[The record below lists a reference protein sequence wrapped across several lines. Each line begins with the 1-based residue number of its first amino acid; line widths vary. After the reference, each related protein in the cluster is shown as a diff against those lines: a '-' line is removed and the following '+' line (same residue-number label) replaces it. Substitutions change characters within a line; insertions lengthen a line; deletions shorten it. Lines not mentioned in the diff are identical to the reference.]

1 MKPDPLADGKEQIM
15 KRLENRIAR
24 LETANRRYLVLLLLL
39 GFVFVARVGMAGAD
53 ESVPE
58 VIRAKSFEVVGD
70 KDQVFIRLYRAG
82 PNSYVDMKGKQ
93 GSSVIT
99 LMAGAWGSIVTRDS
113 DGHYLVM
120 TGKETDGG
128 GFVNVGGPK
137 KGEGVAVRLVGRRH
151 GGRVDLMSTE
161 HGSVAMVLRAD
172 DQGAGQI
179 SILDRNMK
187 GQLLTPHP

>member
-1 MKPDPLADGKEQIM
+1 M

-70 KDQVFIRLYRAG
+70 KGQVFIRLYGSG
-82 PNSYVDMKGKQ
+82 PNSYVDMKNKQ
-93 GSSVIT
+93 GSSVIS
-99 LMAGAWGSIVTRDS
+99 LMAGAFGAITTRDS

-120 TGKETDGG
+120 TGKEKDGG
-128 GFVNVGGPK
+128 GVLMVGGAK
-137 KGEGVAVRLVGRRH
+137 KGKGAAVRLVGRRH
-151 GGRVDLMSTE
+151 GGRVELMSRE
-161 HGSVAMVLRAD
+161 HGSMAIVLRAD
-172 DQGAGQI
+172 EHGAGQI
-179 SILDRNMK
+179 SILDRNKK
-187 GQLLTPHP
+187 GQTLTPHP

>member
-1 MKPDPLADGKEQIM
+1 M

-70 KDQVFIRLYRAG
+70 KGQVFIRLYGSG
-82 PNSYVDMKGKQ
+82 PNSYVSLNNSQ
-93 GSSVIT
+93 GSTVIS
-99 LMAGAWGSIVTRDS
+99 LMAGEWGSITTRDS
-113 DGHYLVM
+113 DGHSLVRM
-120 TGKETDGG
+120 GKVEDGG
-128 GFVNVGGPK
+128 GFLTIGGVN
-137 KGEGVAVRLVGRRH
+137 EGRAAVTLVGRRH
-151 GGRVDLMSTE
+151 GGRVEVKNSDR
-161 HGSVAMVLRAD
+161 GSPAIVLRAD

-179 SILDRNMK
+179 SILDRNK
-187 GQLLTPHP
+187 QGQTLTPRP